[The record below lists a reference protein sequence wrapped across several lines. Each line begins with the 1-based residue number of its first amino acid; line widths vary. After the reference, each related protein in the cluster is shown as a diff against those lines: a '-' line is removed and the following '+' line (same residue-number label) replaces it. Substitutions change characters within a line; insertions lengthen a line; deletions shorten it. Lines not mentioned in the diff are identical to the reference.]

1 MDCLRNKESNWNQIN
16 SKILK
21 SLDTGVSKK
30 KLSHQLVVT
39 FNESEPLS
47 LLKVA
52 LC

>member
-30 KLSHQLVVT
+30 TFTPIGVLLSMKVKL
-39 FNESEPLS
+39 FLS
-47 LLKVA
+47 LF
-52 LC
+52 